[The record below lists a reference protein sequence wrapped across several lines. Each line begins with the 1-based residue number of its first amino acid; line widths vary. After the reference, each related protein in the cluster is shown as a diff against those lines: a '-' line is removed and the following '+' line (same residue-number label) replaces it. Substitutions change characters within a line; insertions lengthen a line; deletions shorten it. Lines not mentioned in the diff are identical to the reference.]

1 MSLYWSPP
9 VELSSEEEWL
19 LSHCKKAKLFVFLR
33 HHRHALFT
41 DEFQRELAEM
51 YSNRKAGK
59 SPVPPALLA
68 MVTILQAAL
77 GVSDEDAVE
86 LSVVERRWQM
96 LLGCLGHR
104 KSPFSQ
110 GALFNFRQRLIAHN
124 LDRRLL
130 ERTIELARQT
140 RGFSDKA
147 LRAAFDA
154 SPLFG
159 AGRVE
164 DTFNLIGHAV
174 REVLRTVASR
184 LGLEVDEAASH
195 TGVPLITDTSL
206 KAALDIDWDDPQQRK
221 DALARLLEQVR
232 SLTTFLERE
241 LAQELAKPPLR
252 EQLATLQQILA
263 QDLEPD
269 PEGGGMRVKRGVAKE
284 RRISIRDAEMRHGR
298 KNKSTRVDG
307 FKRHLALDVDTT
319 LILAAAITPANRPEA
334 EAAGELLADVKQQG
348 LAVVDLH
355 IDRGYLAAEEIET
368 ERAAGTVVHC
378 KAFPLHNRGR
388 YTKAHFALDM
398 GKQRITCP
406 AGESV
411 SFAIGGTARFPAS
424 VCRRCHL
431 REQCTTAAERGRTVS
446 IHPQEPFFIELRS
459 KQKTSPGRAQLRK
472 RVGVEHALAA
482 ISRTQGRRAR
492 YVGARK
498 NLFDLRRHAAVANL
512 FVAARS
518 A

>member
-33 HHRHALFT
+33 QHRHTLFT

-154 SPLFG
+154 SPL
-159 AGRVE
+159 
-164 DTFNLIGHAV
+164 V
-174 REVLRTVASR
+174 R
-184 LGLEVDEAASH
+184 
-195 TGVPLITDTSL
+195 
-206 KAALDIDWDDPQQRK
+206 
-221 DALARLLEQVR
+221 
-232 SLTTFLERE
+232 
-241 LAQELAKPPLR
+241 
-252 EQLATLQQILA
+252 
-263 QDLEPD
+263 
-269 PEGGGMRVKRGVAKE
+269 
-284 RRISIRDAEMRHGR
+284 
-298 KNKSTRVDG
+298 
-307 FKRHLALDVDTT
+307 
-319 LILAAAITPANRPEA
+319 
-334 EAAGELLADVKQQG
+334 
-348 LAVVDLH
+348 
-355 IDRGYLAAEEIET
+355 
-368 ERAAGTVVHC
+368 C
-378 KAFPLHNRGR
+378 
-388 YTKAHFALDM
+388 
-398 GKQRITCP
+398 
-406 AGESV
+406 
-411 SFAIGGTARFPAS
+411 
-424 VCRRCHL
+424 
-431 REQCTTAAERGRTVS
+431 
-446 IHPQEPFFIELRS
+446 
-459 KQKTSPGRAQLRK
+459 
-472 RVGVEHALAA
+472 
-482 ISRTQGRRAR
+482 RAR
-492 YVGARK
+492 G
-498 NLFDLRRHAAVANL
+498 
-512 FVAARS
+512 S
-518 A
+518 AGHLPGLNEPPQFQPSAIAPLLPR